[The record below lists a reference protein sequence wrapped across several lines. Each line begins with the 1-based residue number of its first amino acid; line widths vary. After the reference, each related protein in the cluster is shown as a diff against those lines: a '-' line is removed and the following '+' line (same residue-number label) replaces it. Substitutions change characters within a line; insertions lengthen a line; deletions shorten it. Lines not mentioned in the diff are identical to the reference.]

1 MEEKSPLEGYKENW
15 NNNAEEIFPLI
26 RPELNQADLSNPR
39 LFFLYE
45 DCYHTLLI
53 GRYNASIILMGV
65 LLEALMKERIWLKLG
80 INFTKPYGS
89 CLQEVEK
96 EKLMKK
102 EDVRFLKR
110 FKDEVRNP
118 YQHSDESKILQGV
131 VIPVWP
137 FHFEEGISFEKLERA
152 VEDLKSGRLKP
163 KWLPAAEVP
172 AIRSIAKQA
181 YDRRQAIE
189 LFNQVYDFLTVA
201 NIRYFKQEEYEEHHK
216 KFGTGVENVEHYRI

>member
-1 MEEKSPLEGYKENW
+1 MEGYKENW

-39 LFFLYE
+39 LFFLYM

-65 LLEALMKERIWLKLG
+65 LLEALMKERIWLKIG
-80 INFTKPYGS
+80 INFTKPYGP
-89 CLQEVEK
+89 CLKKIKE

-102 EDVRFLKR
+102 EDIRFLER
-110 FKDEVRNP
+110 FKDEVRNL

-131 VIPVWP
+131 FIPVWP

-152 VEDLKSGRLKP
+152 VEDSKSGRLKP
-163 KWLPAAEVP
+163 KWLPAAEIP

-181 YDRRQAIE
+181 YDHRQAIE

-216 KFGTGVENVEHYRI
+216 KFGTGVENVEHYKI